1 MRLTT
6 HFGAYKLAKY
16 EKATGKSVMDLL
28 DVGNFEVNKIVNLIA
43 LGNDYKTEEEAYK
56 KLDEYLADEN
66 NSLIS
71 AYFDLLKEMDENLKI
86 LKSCGIKVEDLKKE
100 FASMSDKMGEDFKEK
115 LKETASETDKG

>member
-86 LKSCGIKVEDLKKE
+86 LKSCGIKVEDLKAE
-100 FASMSDKMGEDFKEK
+100 FSNMSEKMGEDFKAK
-115 LKETASETDKG
+115 LHETKADIEQ